1 MPIRDETGE
10 VDRQPGCLAFQPG
23 AQRTLASD
31 DQSSVDA
38 GVTQCGECVD
48 AAVSVLFHRQPA
60 AVDQQDLRR
69 GGPVLPNPGTAP
81 PRVEGLQV
89 YAQWDGDGICRSDA
103 VEFFAREP
111 GSTHDSVVVGGGS
124 RVGEVCELLRGST
137 RKQLARKAIKTLV
150 GDHHRRNAVFAA
162 PPAQ

>member
-1 MPIRDETGE
+1 M
-10 VDRQPGCLAFQPG
+10 
-23 AQRTLASD
+23 
-31 DQSSVDA
+31 
-38 GVTQCGECVD
+38 
-48 AAVSVLFHRQPA
+48 
-60 AVDQQDLRR
+60 
-69 GGPVLPNPGTAP
+69 LPNPGTAP